1 MVFAQLKGGLGN
13 QMFQYAA
20 GRRLAEKHHT
30 DLLLDLSKI
39 ILNPAN
45 EHEKYGLHHFNIN
58 AQTAPEAVT
67 NPLYA
72 QNIYE
77 KTIRKIKKIT
87 GIQKIK
93 EIDEKQW
100 FVFDN
105 DILLLPDNVFLC
117 GYWQSEKYF
126 IDIENIIRN
135 EFTLSSKLT
144 KSGNKIA
151 NEIQNKENTVSM
163 HIRRGDYV
171 LNGVFDVCRNNYYYD
186 CLSKLDDNIGNFD
199 LYIFSDDIKW
209 VINNFNFNQSNNPHP
224 NPPNTHTKPQ
234 FVCHFVDYTDEKYAY
249 EDMYL
254 MSLCKHNIIANSSYS
269 WWGAWLNTNKDK
281 KVFAPKNW
289 TKDKTTTSLDIIP
302 DNWIIV

>member
-1 MVFAQLKGGLGN
+1 MVIAQLKGGLGN

-30 DLLLDLSKI
+30 DLLLDLSRI

-45 EHEKYGLHHFNIN
+45 EHEKYGLHHFNIK
-58 AQTAPEAVT
+58 AQTDSIAVIK
-67 NPLYA
+67 PLYA

-77 KTIRKIKKIT
+77 KIIRKIKKLT
-87 GIQKIK
+87 GIQKIN
-93 EIDEKQW
+93 EIEEKQW
-100 FVFDN
+100 FIFDN

-126 IDIENIIRN
+126 IDIENIIQN

-144 KSGNKIA
+144 KNGNKIA
-151 NEIQNKENTVSM
+151 NEIQNKENAVSL

-171 LNGVFDVCRNNYYYD
+171 LNDVFDVCQCNYYYD
-186 CLSKLDDNIGNFD
+186 CLSKLEDNIGNFD

-209 VINNFNFNQSNNPHP
+209 VKNNFNFDLFNKIAPA
-224 NPPNTHTKPQ
+224 PQ
-234 FVCHFVDYTDEKYAY
+234 FVCHFIDYSDEKYAY

-269 WWGAWLNTNKDK
+269 WWGSWLNKNKDK

-289 TKDKTTTSLDIIP
+289 TKDKTTTSIDIIP
-302 DNWIIV
+302 NKWIII